1 MDRTRLDGKVA
12 LVTGAASGIGEGAA
26 HVMARAGAAV
36 VVADRDAGRGRAV
49 VSALAAGGAQ
59 ASFVEVDVS
68 DRASVAAMMAATLD
82 RFGRLDCAFNNAGVA
97 DGARSLLTSS
107 QENWDRV
114 MTINLEGVWLCMQ
127 AELDHML
134 AHGGGAIVNNAS
146 RSGLR
151 GIPSDAIYGAAKHGV
166 IGLTKAAAVEFADR
180 GIRVNAI
187 CPGLID
193 TALTRGRFGADL
205 AARAVGA
212 NPMGRAATSEE
223 VGHAVLW
230 LCSEASS
237 FVTGI
242 ALPIDG
248 GSTAR

>member
-1 MDRTRLDGKVA
+1 MDVTRLDGKVA

-26 HVMARAGAAV
+26 RVLARAGAAI
-36 VVADRDAGRGRAV
+36 VVADRDVARGRQVAAALECDGA
-49 VSALAAGGAQ
+49 SAF
-59 ASFVEVDVS
+59 FVEVDVA
-68 DRASVAAMMAATLD
+68 DRGSVGAMIEATLT
-82 RFGRLDCAFNNAGVA
+82 RFGRLDCAFNNAGIA
-97 DGARSLLTSS
+97 DGARSLRTSS

-114 MTINLEGVWLCMQ
+114 MAVNLAGVWICMQ

-151 GIPSDAIYGAAKHGV
+151 GVPTDAIYGAAKHGV

-180 GIRVNAI
+180 RIRVNAV

-193 TALTRGRFGADL
+193 TLLTRERFGDDFDSR
-205 AARAVGA
+205 AAGA
-212 NPMGRAATSEE
+212 NPMGRAATPDE

-237 FVTGI
+237 FVTGV